1 MHLRSKELV
10 KCILI
15 SWDGLVY
22 FWGAKTDQMN
32 KTTRLQIEEEMRYH
46 VQAWQQSAVSQ
57 KEYCRENNLSYHTF
71 IYWIQKFRRNHIPVE
86 QSFIAV
92 QPNQQATSL
101 PQELEIAYPNGVRVR
116 IPTNDIQLIGQLLR
130 LVWFYVWVNFSTF
143 ILSV

>member
-1 MHLRSKELV
+1 
-10 KCILI
+10 
-15 SWDGLVY
+15 
-22 FWGAKTDQMN
+22 MN

-130 LVWFYVWVNFSTF
+130 LV
-143 ILSV
+143 

>member
-1 MHLRSKELV
+1 
-10 KCILI
+10 
-15 SWDGLVY
+15 
-22 FWGAKTDQMN
+22 MN

-92 QPNQQATSL
+92 QPNQQVNSL
-101 PQELEIAYPNGVRVR
+101 PQELEIAYPNGVRLR
-116 IPTNDIQLIGQLLR
+116 IPSSDIQLIGQLLR
-130 LVWFYVWVNFSTF
+130 LV
-143 ILSV
+143 